1 MPILTAKQREK
12 LREAEQKGYLLIPA
26 TGSAPKLRGAWWE
39 RCCEARRPYA
49 YVRLGKRKT
58 HVHVDLTPARLDLPV
73 DGEEV
78 PGSPLRALFEEYGG
92 GRRAEM
98 RRSIHRVSVKDLPA
112 HAVAG
117 FAGELV
123 RLLREEETVPCEHVH
138 VWPDLGSGGFG
149 GTPNA
154 RRKRTGSPRPTEEVH
169 AFF

>member
-26 TGSAPKLRGAWWE
+26 SGSAPKLRGAWWA

-58 HVHVDLTPARLDLPV
+58 HIHVDLTPAQLDLPV

-78 PGSPLRALFEEYGG
+78 PGSPLRALFAEYG

-138 VWPDLGSGGFG
+138 VWPDLGSGGL
-149 GTPNA
+149 
-154 RRKRTGSPRPTEEVH
+154 RRYTH
-169 AFF
+169 AKETNRFAAHY